1 MVLGV
6 LALIKLGIRGVDVVV
21 RGDST
26 TALSWV
32 QKEKVSGKAA
42 MNAALV
48 LVSLCIKFG
57 IEVNYLEFLDGLAN
71 HKADRLSRLIE
82 KKMSIERAME
92 INGHSGAE
100 VIDLLGDQAS
110 ATLVDMCNP
119 GRGLDS
125 EESFGVVW
133 IAVRDAVLAL

>member
-1 MVLGV
+1 
-6 LALIKLGIRGVDVVV
+6 VDVVV

-32 QKEKVSGKAA
+32 EKEKVSGKAA

-57 IEVNYLEFLDGLAN
+57 IEVNYLTFLKGLAN

-82 KKMSIERAME
+82 KDMCIEEAMA
-92 INGHSGAE
+92 INGQSNA
-100 VIDLLGDQAS
+100 VVVDLMGDPRSAS
-110 ATLVDMCNP
+110 LVDMCNP

-125 EESFGVVW
+125 EAEFRVVW
-133 IAVRDAVLAL
+133 CSVREAVSAL

>member
-1 MVLGV
+1 
-6 LALIKLGIRGVDVVV
+6 VVV
-21 RGDST
+21 RGDNST

-57 IEVNYLEFLDGLAN
+57 IKVNYLVFLDGLAN

-82 KKMSIERAME
+82 KKMAIIERAME

-119 GRGLDS
+119 GRGWDS
-125 EESFGVVW
+125 EESFGAVW
-133 IAVRDAVLAL
+133 TAIRDAVQAL

>member
-21 RGDST
+21 RGDSM
-26 TALSWV
+26 TALSGV
-32 QKEKVSGKAA
+32 QKEKVSDKAA

-57 IEVNYLEFLDGLAN
+57 IEVNCLEFLDGLAN

-92 INGHSGAE
+92 INGHSGAG

-125 EESFGVVW
+125 EESFRVVW
-133 IAVRDAVLAL
+133 IAIRDAVLAL